1 MVVACGHKT
10 TTSTKRGSSGKTLEV
25 LLVADKETYSG
36 DTKNL
41 IDSLFRR
48 PQVGMPQ
55 VEPIFDLVNIPVSSF
70 RNTEMFQAHRNVILC
85 DINPDN
91 PNKVY
96 FHTDQHAE
104 PQVVFDCA
112 YPSGLCAERTTVF
125 YANSLHPD
133 TPINILCV
141 CARDSSGDFTSRP
154 CPPCGAC
161 RQVLVETE
169 QRFGKPMRVLLFGKE
184 GTYCLDS
191 AADLLPLSFDSDFL

>member
-1 MVVACGHKT
+1 MKEIEVRTRIVLKQEEELSDEEKQLLEAAKEA
-10 TTSTKRGSSGKTLEV
+10 TKNSYAPYSHFHVGAAV
-25 LLVADKETYSG
+25 LLDNGEIMSG
-36 DTKNL
+36 SN
-41 IDSLFRR
+41 
-48 PQVGMPQ
+48 Q
-55 VEPIFDLVNIPVSSF
+55 EN
-70 RNTEMFQAHRNVILC
+70 
-85 DINPDN
+85 
-91 PNKVY
+91 
-96 FHTDQHAE
+96 
-104 PQVVFDCA
+104 CA